1 MITNE
6 MRAYKNIIKYK
17 IDKFDILFENGDIE
31 SIEPGM
37 INHLYIEKDFDVLF
51 FPLINVAMAM
61 KDTVYERINQES
73 ETVQFRM
80 KIVKNIYD
88 KDFKF
93 LKYEL
98 FCNQLFR
105 CFMDKTRVIKDN
117 EQKKDKEK
125 TENDSDSA
133 NYLGNTR
140 NFYLFTDD
148 VIKCKKILNLSV
160 ESADITDL
168 VLYLIGECGIDKVLM
183 SKLDNRETVN
193 NLVIPNGNL
202 IETIQYLDNLKGFY
216 KKGLT
221 LFFDTDCLYFID
233 KNAKCTSWRPNEVK
247 TTHIHISNQKSGDSE
262 LNGQYIS
269 KDRKQNHVFANTNRV
284 DMVNTNIVHDQLKG
298 NQLVVI
304 DSKSNNVTDI
314 TGESTQIGDPNKH
327 ILSTKSQNS
336 FTISNIQTTLQ
347 ENECMCDISF
357 LGVDINIF
365 TPNKEI
371 ILTYED
377 PEFNKKYSGN
387 YRIVKIISAFKK
399 DAEEL
404 VGEVQVS
411 LKRQK

>member
-1 MITNE
+1 MITDE

-80 KIVKNIYD
+80 KIIKNIYD

-133 NYLGNTR
+133 NYRGNTR

-160 ESADITDL
+160 ES
-168 VLYLIGECGIDKVLM
+168 
-183 SKLDNRETVN
+183 
-193 NLVIPNGNL
+193 
-202 IETIQYLDNLKGFY
+202 
-216 KKGLT
+216 
-221 LFFDTDCLYFID
+221 
-233 KNAKCTSWRPNEVK
+233 
-247 TTHIHISNQKSGDSE
+247 
-262 LNGQYIS
+262 
-269 KDRKQNHVFANTNRV
+269 
-284 DMVNTNIVHDQLKG
+284 
-298 NQLVVI
+298 
-304 DSKSNNVTDI
+304 
-314 TGESTQIGDPNKH
+314 
-327 ILSTKSQNS
+327 ILQ
-336 FTISNIQTTLQ
+336 
-347 ENECMCDISF
+347 F
-357 LGVDINIF
+357 L
-365 TPNKEI
+365 
-371 ILTYED
+371 
-377 PEFNKKYSGN
+377 
-387 YRIVKIISAFKK
+387 
-399 DAEEL
+399 
-404 VGEVQVS
+404 
-411 LKRQK
+411 